1 MTASRP
7 LAYAREGVQLNRE
20 FPNAYQGK
28 FFKEQGI
35 GTLISGAAAR
45 GPKPVLSN
53 MPVISGGLTQIQTL
67 AYGLTHGSHTWSR
80 PSKFPK
86 AYFASSTDPSAL

>member
-28 FFKEQGI
+28 FFKEQAI
-35 GTLISGAAAR
+35 GTLISGDAATV
-45 GPKPVLSN
+45 PSN
-53 MPVISGGLTQIQTL
+53 MLV
-67 AYGLTHGSHTWSR
+67 
-80 PSKFPK
+80 
-86 AYFASSTDPSAL
+86 ASVDVCFWG

>member
-35 GTLISGAAAR
+35 GKLISGAAADPAETCPPLR
-45 GPKPVLSN
+45 S
-53 MPVISGGLTQIQTL
+53 MS
-67 AYGLTHGSHTWSR
+67 AYWGKADSR
-80 PSKFPK
+80 
-86 AYFASSTDPSAL
+86 

>member
-35 GTLISGAAAR
+35 GKLISGAAADPAEHAR
-45 GPKPVLSN
+45 LCVPKTSSVL
-53 MPVISGGLTQIQTL
+53 I
-67 AYGLTHGSHTWSR
+67 R
-80 PSKFPK
+80 
-86 AYFASSTDPSAL
+86 

>member
-35 GTLISGAAAR
+35 SVRDHRTRADARCGAVYIGTLS
-45 GPKPVLSN
+45 
-53 MPVISGGLTQIQTL
+53 
-67 AYGLTHGSHTWSR
+67 
-80 PSKFPK
+80 
-86 AYFASSTDPSAL
+86 